1 MKGKGKVVSDSDSD
15 DEIVNNAAAAEGGED
30 DMSEKTESDC
40 EVESSEEELGVV
52 SSKKVS

>member
-15 DEIVNNAAAAEGGED
+15 DEIVNNAAAEGGED
-30 DMSEKTESDC
+30 EMSEKTESDC